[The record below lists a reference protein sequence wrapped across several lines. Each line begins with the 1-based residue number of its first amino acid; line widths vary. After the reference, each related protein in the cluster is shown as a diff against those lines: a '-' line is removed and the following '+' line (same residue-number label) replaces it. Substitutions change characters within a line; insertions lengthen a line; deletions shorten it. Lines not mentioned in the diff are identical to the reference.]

1 MSPFFGWCRRNALV
15 LFLTIAVVI
24 ATAIPIFH
32 AAWSTLGAWQGVPSS
47 QDNYYYA
54 RMHEV
59 KDGYPFIG
67 NPYFLE
73 HRDELSPAFFVSD
86 WIASIPLLL
95 GVPIVPTIIFNLFA
109 WALVNTWLFY
119 LLFRILGCSKRWAV
133 GGALLAFLTTYFD
146 LTRPVSLQVIAPAFT
161 LLCITAMRWLEQ
173 PLKKKRL
180 VHLALALTLSVYVYT
195 YLTQIALVFLGLVFF
210 YFLWRKQW
218 REAKALFIT
227 GCGAGILSLPFA
239 WYAFLQVNHPF
250 YWETMVRIGLVNTHM
265 PTLNSFA
272 NLWWV
277 AILLASWL
285 TIIQWRDQKDDTE
298 TAQRSLLFFIL
309 MGVAMVV
316 VTFSSV
322 ITGKELEIA
331 QHVTRFIAL
340 WYAFAFVF
348 GLSIF
353 VRSNIWQTL
362 RLKRRIL
369 LVCLFC
375 LSLVGL
381 FQLAAIYGI
390 ASLIRPGVGK
400 MDTTLRNDQSI
411 GPAIAWL
418 EKNETR
424 PRVIWTPEDSP
435 ITNQIPVLSKHY
447 VLFVNPGIL
456 HILSDKEVEE
466 RYLLSKALD
475 SVTVDDIKRDFKIFA
490 GAGNAVHAS
499 KTHNRG
505 VRICQI
511 LLLNKV
517 GVSCREMTDPISL
530 KGEVYFANLYTKLN
544 TDIRPNLA
552 SELAKFHVSYVVADH
567 ALHPGFESALQEK
580 LPTATRVFSDA
591 RFSIYKLA
599 E

>member
-1 MSPFFGWCRRNALV
+1 MASFLDRIKRNIPFV
-15 LFLTIAVVI
+15 LLTFMVMV
-24 ATAIPIFH
+24 ATAIPLLH
-32 AAWSTLGAWQGVPSS
+32 AGWSTLGAWQGVPSS

-67 NPYFLE
+67 NPYFFE
-73 HRDELSPAFFVSD
+73 HRNELSPAFFVSD
-86 WIASIPLLL
+86 WMATTPLLL
-95 GVPIVPTIIFNLFA
+95 GLPMVPTIIFNLFTWSLINA
-109 WALVNTWLFY
+109 WLFY
-119 LLFRILGCSKRWAV
+119 LLFRVLGCSKRWAA
-133 GGALLAFLTTYFD
+133 GGALLTFLTTYFD

-161 LLCITAMRWLEQ
+161 LLCITAIRWLEQ
-173 PLKKKRL
+173 PLNKKRL
-180 VHLALALTLSVYVYT
+180 VYLALALTLSVYVYT

-210 YFLWRKQW
+210 YFLWGKQW
-218 REAKALFIT
+218 REAKMLFIT

-239 WYAFLQVNHPF
+239 WYAFQQIHHPL
-250 YWETMVRIGLVNTHM
+250 YWETMVRIGLVNTRL

-277 AILLASWL
+277 AVLLTCWWAL
-285 TIIQWRDQKDDTE
+285 TKWGDHKER
-298 TAQRSLLFFIL
+298 AVAVRRSLLFFVL

-348 GLSIF
+348 GWCVF
-353 VRSNIWQTL
+353 VRSTIWQSL

-369 LVCLFC
+369 FVCLLC

-390 ASLIRPGVGK
+390 ASLIRPGVGRANA
-400 MDTTLRNDQSI
+400 TLRNEQSV

-418 EKNETR
+418 EKNETQ
-424 PRVIWTPEDSP
+424 PHVIWTPEDSP
-435 ITNQIPVLSKHY
+435 IANQISVLSKHY

-475 SVTVDDIKRDFKIFA
+475 PVTVDDIKRDFKIFA

-517 GVSCREMTDPISL
+517 GIPCGEMTTPVSL
-530 KGEVYFANLYTKLN
+530 KGGAYFADLYTKLN
-544 TDIRPNLA
+544 NDIRPNLA
-552 SELAKFHVSYVVADH
+552 SELAKFHVSYVVADQ

-591 RFSIYKLA
+591 RFSIYKIA